1 LFSTLSQLESI
12 FQPAISTTRYERGKE
27 TCATALRVFDFDSS
41 IWVDFGSFSIL
52 YGINREVDLY
62 AFLGAHFELSCR
74 PERQRIPE
82 PITAPVTRTACI
94 ECRDMN
100 GEAVAS
106 AVAGTLAQDSRHHE
120 LRISDLI
127 EMD

>member
-1 LFSTLSQLESI
+1 MASFTFPLQSSVCEVAPLVNILS
-12 FQPAISTTRYERGKE
+12 
-27 TCATALRVFDFDSS
+27 
-41 IWVDFGSFSIL
+41 
-52 YGINREVDLY
+52 GINREVDLY

-82 PITAPVTRTACI
+82 PTTAPVTRTACI
-94 ECRDMN
+94 ECRDRH